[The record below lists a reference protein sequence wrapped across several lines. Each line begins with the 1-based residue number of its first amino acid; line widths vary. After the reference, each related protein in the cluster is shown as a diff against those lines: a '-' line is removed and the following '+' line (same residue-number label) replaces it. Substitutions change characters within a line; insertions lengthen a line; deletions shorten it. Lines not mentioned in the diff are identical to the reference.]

1 MSSPRVRWLVL
12 LTALIVSSPLLSA
25 RETPPSLSRDRQAQ
39 FLATARI
46 ISHKNIPK
54 GVTHPIRL
62 TLTDGTITHDAAF
75 STINETKA
83 VMKFSDGRTELN
95 FVDSYKYTV
104 AAYQIAQLIG
114 LEDMTPVAVARS
126 IDSQTGSLTWWVDGV
141 QFDEGDRVKQSAR
154 PPDPGDWSRQ
164 MFRMRVFTQLVA
176 DADRNQTNLLITND
190 WKLWMIDFT
199 RAFRLKK
206 EIASPLDVT
215 RCDRELM
222 ARMQALTRPMIEEK
236 TKHLLNGGE
245 IDALLARR
253 DAIVARLNQLVAERG
268 EALVLY

>member
-1 MSSPRVRWLVL
+1 MTGSRVRWLIL
-12 LTALIVSSPLLSA
+12 LTGLIVAAPMLSA
-25 RETPPSLSRDRQAQ
+25 RETPTALTREQQAE

-62 TLTDGTITHDAAF
+62 TLTDGSVTHDAAF
-75 STINETKA
+75 SSVNENKPI
-83 VMKFSDGRTELN
+83 MRFSNGRTELN

-104 AAYQIAQLIG
+104 AAYQVGQLLG
-114 LEDMTPVAVARS
+114 LDDMMPVAVARS
-126 IDSQTGSLTWWVDGV
+126 IDNQMGSLTWWVDGV
-141 QFDEGDRVKQSAR
+141 QFDEGDRVKQNAT

-164 MFRMRVFTQLVA
+164 MCRMRVFTQLVA

-206 EIASPLDVT
+206 EIGALDVT
-215 RCDRELM
+215 RCDRQLL

-236 TKHLLNGGE
+236 TKHLLSGGE

-253 DAIVARLNQLVAERG
+253 DAIVARINQLVAERG

>member
-1 MSSPRVRWLVL
+1 MTGSRVRWLIL
-12 LTALIVSSPLLSA
+12 LTGLIAATPMLSA
-25 RETPPSLSRDRQAQ
+25 REAPPLTRERQAE

-46 ISHKNIPK
+46 VSHKNIPK

-62 TLTDGTITHDAAF
+62 TLTDGSVTHDAAF
-75 STINETKA
+75 SSVNENKPI
-83 VMKFSDGRTELN
+83 MHFENGRTELN

-104 AAYQIAQLIG
+104 AAYQIGQLLG
-114 LEDMTPVAVARS
+114 LDEMMPVAVARS
-126 IDSQTGSLTWWVDGV
+126 IDQQMGSLTWWVDGV
-141 QFDEGDRVKQSAR
+141 QFDEGERLKHKAN
-154 PPDPGDWSRQ
+154 PPDPSNWSHQ
-164 MFRMRVFTQLVA
+164 LCRMRVFTQLVA

-199 RAFRLKK
+199 RAFRLRK

-215 RCDRELM
+215 RCDRRLL
-222 ARMQALTRPMIEEK
+222 AGMQTLTRPMIEEK
-236 TKHLLNGGE
+236 TQHLLTGGE

-253 DAIVARLNQLVAERG
+253 DLIVERINQLVAERG

>member
-1 MSSPRVRWLVL
+1 MTSPRVRWLIL
-12 LTALIVSSPLLSA
+12 LTILMVAAPMLTA
-25 RETPPSLSRDRQAQ
+25 RETPTALTREQQAE

-62 TLTDGTITHDAAF
+62 TLTDGSMTHDAAF
-75 STINETKA
+75 SSINENKPI
-83 VMKFSDGRTELN
+83 MHFSDGRTELN

-104 AAYQIAQLIG
+104 AAYQIGALLG
-114 LEDMTPVAVARS
+114 LDEMMPVAVARS
-126 IDSQTGSLTWWVDGV
+126 IDHQMGSLTWWVDGV
-141 QFDEGDRVKQSAR
+141 QFDEGERVKKSAN

-164 MFRMRVFTQLVA
+164 MCRMRVFTQLVA

-206 EIASPLDVT
+206 EIGPLDVT
-215 RCDRELM
+215 RCDRQLL
-222 ARMQALTRPMIEEK
+222 ARMQTLTRPMLEEK
-236 TKHLLNGGE
+236 TQHLLSGGE

-253 DAIVARLNQLVAERG
+253 DAIVARINQLIAERG

>member
-1 MSSPRVRWLVL
+1 MTGSRVRWLIL
-12 LTALIVSSPLLSA
+12 LTGLIVAAPMLSA
-25 RETPPSLSRDRQAQ
+25 RETPTALTREQQAE

-62 TLTDGTITHDAAF
+62 TLTDGSVTHDAAF
-75 STINETKA
+75 SSVNENKPI
-83 VMKFSDGRTELN
+83 MHFSDGRTELN

-104 AAYQIAQLIG
+104 AAYQIGELLG
-114 LEDMTPVAVARS
+114 LDEMMPVAVARS
-126 IDSQTGSLTWWVDGV
+126 IDHQMGSLTWWVDGV
-141 QFDEGDRVKQSAR
+141 QFDEGERVKKSAN
-154 PPDPGDWSRQ
+154 PPNPGDWSRQ
-164 MFRMRVFTQLVA
+164 MCRMRVFTQLVA

-206 EIASPLDVT
+206 EIAPLDVT
-215 RCDRELM
+215 RCDRQLLV
-222 ARMQALTRPMIEEK
+222 RMQTLTRPILEEK
-236 TKHLLNGGE
+236 TRHVLTGGE

-253 DAIVARLNQLVAERG
+253 DAIVARIAQLVAERG
-268 EALVLY
+268 EALVLF

>member
-1 MSSPRVRWLVL
+1 MTGSRARWLIL
-12 LTALIVSSPLLSA
+12 LTGLIVTAPMLSA
-25 RETPPSLSRDRQAQ
+25 RETSPALTRDQQAE

-62 TLTDGTITHDAAF
+62 TLTDGSVTHDAAF
-75 STINETKA
+75 SSVNENKPI
-83 VMKFSDGRTELN
+83 MRFKDGLTELN

-104 AAYQIAQLIG
+104 AAYEIG
-114 LEDMTPVAVARS
+114 ELLGLDEMMPVAVARL
-126 IDSQTGSLTWWVDGV
+126 IDHQMGSLTWWVDGV
-141 QFDEGDRVKQSAR
+141 QFDEGERVKQNAN

-164 MFRMRVFTQLVA
+164 MCRMRVFTQLVA

-206 EIASPLDVT
+206 EIGALDVT
-215 RCDRELM
+215 RCDRQLL
-222 ARMQALTRPMIEEK
+222 ARMQTLTRPMLEEK
-236 TKHLLNGGE
+236 TRHLLSGGE

-253 DAIVARLNQLVAERG
+253 DAIVARIAQLVAERS

>member
-1 MSSPRVRWLVL
+1 MTGSRVRWLIL
-12 LTALIVSSPLLSA
+12 LTGLIVAAPMLSA
-25 RETPPSLSRDRQAQ
+25 REASTALTRDQQAA
-39 FLATARI
+39 FLATARV

-62 TLTDGTITHDAAF
+62 TLTDGSMTHDAAF
-75 STINETKA
+75 SSVNENKPI
-83 VMKFSDGRTELN
+83 MHFNDGRTEFN

-104 AAYQIAQLIG
+104 AAYEIGQLLG
-114 LEDMTPVAVARS
+114 LDEMMPVAVAREV
-126 IDSQTGSLTWWVDGV
+126 DHQMGSLTWWVDGV
-141 QFDEGDRVKQSAR
+141 QFDEGERVKQSAN

-164 MFRMRVFTQLVA
+164 MCRMRVFTQLVA
-176 DADRNQTNLLITND
+176 DADRNQTNLLITNE

-206 EIASPLDVT
+206 EIAPLDVT
-215 RCDRELM
+215 RCDRQLL
-222 ARMQALTRPMIEEK
+222 ARMQTLTRPMIEQK
-236 TKHLLNGGE
+236 TKRLLTGGE

-253 DAIVARLNQLVAERG
+253 DAIVARIAQLVSERG